1 MLVLSRKISER
12 INIGKTIE
20 IVIRRIDGN
29 RVTVGIEAPTDVEI
43 RRSELPPREPK
54 PPRAA

>member
-43 RRSELPPREPK
+43 RRIELPPREPK